1 MRKALVVGV
10 DDYEQCP
17 LYGCCNDADDIAN
30 ILSRNEDGSPNFSV
44 RLEKNVMT
52 FQEITGFIDFNI
64 QEP

>member
-30 ILSRNEDGSPNFSV
+30 ILSRNEDGP
-44 RLEKNVMT
+44 LI
-52 FQEITGFIDFNI
+52 FQFVWRKML
-64 QEP
+64 

>member
-44 RLEKNVMT
+44 RLEKKCY
-52 FQEITGFIDFNI
+52 D
-64 QEP
+64 

>member
-52 FQEITGFIDFNI
+52 KGILRKLIEECFS
-64 QEP
+64 

>member
-30 ILSRNEDGSPNFSV
+30 TANSELIIID
-44 RLEKNVMT
+44 RLHS
-52 FQEITGFIDFNI
+52 FITYTSFL
-64 QEP
+64 

>member
-52 FQEITGFIDFNI
+52 KGI
-64 QEP
+64 